1 VGYDWHLYDIGILII
16 WCTILIYECL
26 GIRDSMEVAWV
37 LCETSECGLGVD
49 DRVQALRHRH
59 LHRLVV
65 GVLVWFT
72 VRHILLLC
80 YALIV
85 AQNG

>member
-1 VGYDWHLYDIGILII
+1 
-16 WCTILIYECL
+16 
-26 GIRDSMEVAWV
+26 MEVAGV

-49 DRVQALRHRH
+49 DRVQAFRHCDT
-59 LHRLVV
+59 HRLGVV
-65 GVLVWFT
+65 VLVWFT